1 MIEFIYSAKISYN
14 KGPGSTS
21 ILQKRKKK
29 WQYKFFLHLDS
40 KKKKELHNF
49 TKRQLKLCKQL
60 AELRLMKHR
69 HIRQC

>member
-40 KKKKELHNF
+40 KKKRNF
-49 TKRQLKLCKQL
+49 ITSPKDS
-60 AELRLMKHR
+60 
-69 HIRQC
+69 